1 MPDGNGPGI
10 VDVLVGRGDDVDDVD
25 VGDVVELPCPTLA
38 HRNDGQPC
46 SLMTRRHGSCQG
58 QGRFDDTVGEV
69 GEFDADRLQHLGGV
83 VVAQVAS
90 CDTQQM
96 TSIGQPQPIGTA
108 GRIGL
113 RDEKTVL
120 LDGRHTAQQV
130 GANLLGRPL
139 LGLRRQDVKGI
150 GMSRE
155 VLAKLRRSPQ
165 DAYQT
170 AGLVRIGHHATN
182 SSRSGIG
189 QIGQAG
195 ERLFDVT
202 DVAELVLPGLP
213 LLLVETECSSH
224 EPVEP
229 PCPTSVIGS
238 VSDEFSLKRGDSIRH
253 VQPPIGASLPA

>member
-1 MPDGNGPGI
+1 M
-10 VDVLVGRGDDVDDVD
+10 DDVD
-25 VGDVVELPCPTLA
+25 VGYVVEFPCPTLA

-46 SLMTRRHGSCQG
+46 SLMTGRHGSCQG

-69 GEFDADRLQHLGGV
+69 GEFDADRLQHLGGI

-90 CDTQQM
+90 GDTQQM
-96 TSIGQPQPIGTA
+96 TSIGQPQLIGTT

-130 GANLLGRPL
+130 GADLFGGPL

-150 GMSRE
+150 GMGRE

-165 DAYQT
+165 NAYQT
-170 AGLVRIGHHATN
+170 ADLVRIGHHATN
-182 SSRSGIG
+182 GLRSGIG